1 MIRGRFAPSPT
12 GRMHLGNVFTALL
25 AWLSAK
31 SQGGQIVLRVE
42 DLDPARSRPEY
53 TAALLKDFRWLGL
66 DWDERAQDQ
75 SARGAV
81 YAEAIERLRAQGLIY
96 PCFCS
101 RDQLHAASAPHAS
114 DGRVIYDGRC
124 RDLNV
129 TEAMLRLPHSLR
141 VRIPEETVAFTD
153 GLQGPQSMDL
163 RREWG
168 DFIVRR
174 ADAAAAYQLAVVVDD
189 AACGITEVVR
199 GRDLL
204 SSTPVQLWL
213 YKALDLPAPRFY
225 HVPLLLAP
233 DGRRLSKR
241 DRDLNL
247 DQLAARWNPRRIV
260 GLLAWKAGLTDRWEE
275 ASPRELL
282 PCFDWSRGRRED
294 IVLDSRI
301 GREPSLDP
309 VKYGREK

>member
-1 MIRGRFAPSPT
+1 MVRGRFAPSPS

-31 SQGGQIVLRVE
+31 SQGGRIVLRVE

-53 TAALLKDFRWLGL
+53 TRALLRDFSWLGL
-66 DWDERAQDQ
+66 RWDERAQDQ
-75 SARGAV
+75 SERGEV
-81 YAEAIERLRAQGLIY
+81 YARAVERLRAQGLVY

-101 RDQLHAASAPHAS
+101 RDQLRAASAPHAS

-124 RDLNV
+124 
-129 TEAMLRLPHSLR
+129 SGLR
-141 VRIPEETVAFTD
+141 VTADMLARPHCLRARAPDRTIAFTD
-153 GLQGPQSMDL
+153 GLQGPQAMNL

-189 AACGITEVVR
+189 AACGVTEVVR

-213 YKALDLPAPRFY
+213 YETLGLPAPRFY

-241 DRDLNL
+241 DRDMNL
-247 DQLAARWNPRRIV
+247 DQLAAKWPPQRIV
-260 GLLAWKAGLTDRWEE
+260 GLLAWKAGLTGRWED
-275 ASPRELL
+275 ASPDELL
-282 PCFDWSRGRRED
+282 PLFSWEKVRAGD
-294 IVLDSRI
+294 IVLDA
-301 GREPSLDP
+301 EAWQ
-309 VKYGREK
+309 

>member
-1 MIRGRFAPSPT
+1 MVRGRFAPSPS

-31 SQGGQIVLRVE
+31 SQGGEIVLRVE

-53 TAALLKDFRWLGL
+53 ARALMEDFRWLGL

-75 SARGAV
+75 SARAAV
-81 YAEAIERLRAQGLIY
+81 YEEAIGKLRAQGLIY

-124 RDLNV
+124 RALAV
-129 TEAMLRLPHSLR
+129 TEDMLRKPHSLR
-141 VRIPEETVAFTD
+141 ARVPDRTITFTD
-153 GLQGPQSMDL
+153 GLQGPQSMNL

-168 DFIVRR
+168 DFVVRR

-189 AACGITEVVR
+189 AANGVTEVVR

-213 YKALDLPAPRFY
+213 YEALSLPAPRFY

-247 DQLAARWNPRRIV
+247 DQLAARWSPRRIT

-282 PCFDWSRGRRED
+282 PRFDWSRVRRED
-294 IVLDSRI
+294 IVLDSET
-301 GREPSLDP
+301 GR
-309 VKYGREK
+309 GFRAFF

>member
-1 MIRGRFAPSPT
+1 MVRGRFAPSPS

-31 SQGGQIVLRVE
+31 SQGGRIVLRVE

-53 TAALLKDFRWLGL
+53 TQALLRDFSWLGL
-66 DWDERAQDQ
+66 RWDERAQDQ
-75 SARGAV
+75 SERGEV
-81 YAEAIERLRAQGLIY
+81 YARAVERLRAKGLIY

-101 RDQLHAASAPHAS
+101 RDQLRAASAPHAS

-124 RDLNV
+124 RDLLV
-129 TEAMLRLPHSLR
+129 TADMLARPHCLR
-141 VRIPEETVAFTD
+141 TRTPDRAIAFTD
-153 GLQGPQSMDL
+153 GLQGPQVMNL

-189 AACGITEVVR
+189 AACGVTEVVR

-213 YKALDLPAPRFY
+213 YETLGLPAPRFY

-241 DRDLNL
+241 DRDMNL
-247 DQLAARWNPRRIV
+247 DQLAAKWPPQRIV
-260 GLLAWKAGLTDRWEE
+260 GLLAWKAGLTGRWED
-275 ASPRELL
+275 ASPDELL
-282 PCFDWSRGRRED
+282 PLFSWDKVRAGD
-294 IVLDSRI
+294 IVLDA
-301 GREPSLDP
+301 EAWQ
-309 VKYGREK
+309 